1 MYKNQLLL
9 FLFLFFALLGLQ
21 AQEILPAE
29 HKKVKKG
36 QLSYDHTQYI
46 MREGFNIP
54 ALRIPEKEIY
64 QVKSPAAAFLIRAQ
78 NLLEDA
84 KIAYENQ
91 REIVRLEDIKYNI
104 AQVKAL
110 DWYWE
115 YKMLELEYNFYLDY
129 ETQRYQREVVMVD
142 KAAAERKKRDQ
153 KRIDSLQQV
162 FALENQRADSLEK
175 IRIAYLAS
183 RKDSIIKAD
192 RYAGYHFVNT
202 KSLDL
207 RAAPSADAPL
217 IVCLRACTYV
227 QKQSLPDANGY
238 VFVEVS
244 DYKGYVLNAMLVDNL
259 NKIGVSGADVKF
271 AKDNY
276 FVSIYVP
283 VGSTYDP
290 MRQTGEVPKA
300 ISPEEYRD
308 NPNALSELVAKL
320 ERENKLVKER
330 KNNNPSFAINDNP
343 IPDKKEPKN
352 VAIVPEPNPAP
363 IVSETK
369 PTKKEKDS
377 PLIVVTETDRKAE
390 KEKKKNQSTGRRKQ
404 CTVLLPDGTQCPNI
418 TTSNACRCYLHDN

>member
-1 MYKNQLLL
+1 MSKTIFLL
-9 FLFLFFALLGLQ
+9 FFFQLIALFAQ
-21 AQEILPAE
+21 AQEILPAD
-29 HKKVKKG
+29 HKRVKKG
-36 QLSYDHTQYI
+36 QLSYDHTYYT
-46 MREGFNIP
+46 MRDGFNIP
-54 ALRIPEKEIY
+54 SLRIPEKEIY
-64 QVKSPAAAFLIRAQ
+64 AVKSPATAFLIRAQ

-84 KIAYENQ
+84 KIIYEKQ
-91 REIVRLEDIKYNI
+91 GEIRFLDDIRHNI

-115 YKMLELEYNFYLDY
+115 CKTLELEYNFYLEY
-129 ETQRYQREVVMVD
+129 ETQRYQREVVMVE
-142 KAAAERKKRDQ
+142 KAAEERKKREQ
-153 KRIDSLQQV
+153 KRIDSLNQV
-162 FALENQRADSLEK
+162 FATENQRADSLER
-175 IRIAYLAS
+175 IRLAYLAS
-183 RKDSIIKAD
+183 RKDSIIRAD

-207 RAAPSADAPL
+207 RAAPSSDAPL

-227 QKQSLPDANGY
+227 QKLTQPDANGY

-244 DYKGYVLNAMLVDNL
+244 DYKGYVLNGMLVDNL

-271 AKDNY
+271 AKENY

-300 ISPEEYRD
+300 ISPEEYRN
-308 NPNALSELVAKL
+308 NPNALTDLVAKL

-330 KNNNPSFAINDNP
+330 KNNNPIFAMNDNP
-343 IPDKKEPKN
+343 TPEKQEPKN
-352 VAIVPEPNPAP
+352 VAVVPEPNPVP
-363 IVSETK
+363 INSETK
-369 PTKKEKDS
+369 TTKKEKDS
-377 PLIVVTETDRKAE
+377 PLIVITEADKKAE

-404 CTVLLPDGTQCPNI
+404 CTVLLPDGTQCPNV